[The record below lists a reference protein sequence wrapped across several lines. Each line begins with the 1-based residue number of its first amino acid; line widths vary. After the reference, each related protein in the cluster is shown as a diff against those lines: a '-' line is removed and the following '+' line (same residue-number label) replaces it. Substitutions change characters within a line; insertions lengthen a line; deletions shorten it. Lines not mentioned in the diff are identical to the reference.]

1 MGGRDYVHLDGLILW
16 LVDLVKSSALIL
28 ILAAGAVPAYFIHV
42 SAWTDRRAEG
52 EGAALVALPA
62 FRPVAAP
69 VAAAPD
75 ENSIPLDNPV
85 ALIRELQR
93 ELKRVGCYD
102 GRTNG
107 TWTAETRRAM
117 KDFTGR
123 ANAMLPVE
131 KPDPI
136 LLALVKSHEDGMCD
150 VDPAPDPARQ
160 LQDAS
165 PRQEGTVT
173 GALTAVAPQPSAP
186 LETQEARAPETSAV
200 SAREESTHG
209 EAAAVAAD
217 APVEPAAAQPD
228 GFAPAAIQRERRAR
242 PSGKPNSPAADFS
255 RSVTKGF
262 KNLERAL
269 NSIFN

>member
-1 MGGRDYVHLDGLILW
+1 VHLDGLFLR
-16 LVDLVKSSALIL
+16 LVDTVKSSALIL

-42 SAWTDRRAEG
+42 SALTDRRTEG

-131 KPDPI
+131 KPDPV
-136 LLALVKSHEDGMCD
+136 LLALVKSHEAGMCD
-150 VDPAPDPARQ
+150 ADPAPDPARQ

-165 PRQEGTVT
+165 PRQEQTVT
-173 GALTAVAPQPSAP
+173 GALPAVAPQPSAP

-200 SAREESTHG
+200 SAPEESTQG

-228 GFAPAAIQRERRAR
+228 GFAPAAIHGERRAR
-242 PSGKPNSPAADFS
+242 RSGQSKSPADDLS